1 MANPPRPWG
10 RAALWLAFLGPF
22 FYLSY
27 GTANWLAS
35 RRVDV
40 PCIVFG
46 WERQIPFLPWTILPY
61 WTENLF
67 YVSALFLCRE
77 AREVHILGRRM
88 LTAQVVAV
96 SCFILFPLAFSFP
109 QPGVTGWPAF
119 LFDALRGFD
128 RPFNQAPSL
137 HVALAIVLGVH
148 FHRLATR
155 RWRPLIAGWFVLIIG
170 SVLTTY
176 QHHFIDIPT
185 GALLGWLCLW
195 AWPDTVRSPLR
206 TWQFHRDASRWRQA
220 VYYSGGALL
229 AATLGIVLWGW
240 AGWLLWPAVSLG
252 LVALNHIGLGA
263 EGFQKGS
270 NGRLSLAARWL
281 FAPYLLAARWNSWL
295 WTRARSQPD
304 EVMEGVWLGRAPIH
318 GDDATR
324 FTSLVDLSAELSVR
338 PAEKNYWCIPIL
350 DFSIPDPETLAKA
363 ADAIEAA
370 RRAGSVLVFCALGRS
385 RSAAAVCSWL
395 LREGHVHSASE
406 AFDQVARRRPVS
418 LSDEHLR
425 AIEGSMQASH
435 GVAP

>member
-1 MANPPRPWG
+1 MAHPPRPWG

-35 RRVDV
+35 RRTDV

-67 YVSALFLCRE
+67 YASALFLCLE
-77 AREVHILGRRM
+77 PREVDILGRRM

-109 QPGVTGWPAF
+109 QPAVTGWPAF

-148 FHRLATR
+148 FHRLAAR
-155 RWRPLIAGWFVLIIG
+155 RWRPLVVGWFLLIIG

-176 QHHFIDIPT
+176 QHHFVDIPT
-185 GALLGWLCLW
+185 GALLGWFCLW
-195 AWPDTVRSPLR
+195 AWPDTGQSPMR
-206 TWQFHRDASRWRQA
+206 AWRFHREASRWKQA
-220 VYYSGGALL
+220 AYYTGGALL

-240 AGWLLWPAVSLG
+240 AGWLLWPAVSLA
-252 LVALNHIGLGA
+252 LVALNHVGLGA
-263 EGFQKGS
+263 VGFQKGS
-270 NGRLSLAARWL
+270 DGRLSLAARWL
-281 FAPYLLAARWNSWL
+281 FAPYLWAARLNSWL
-295 WTRARSQPD
+295 WTRARPQPD
-304 EVMEGVWLGRAPIH
+304 EVMAGVWLGRAPIH
-318 GDDATR
+318 GDDVNR
-324 FTSLVDLSAELSVR
+324 FTCLVDLSAELSVR
-338 PAEKNYWCIPIL
+338 PGHKPYRSIPIL
-350 DFSIPDPETLAKA
+350 DFSIPAPLILAEA
-363 ADAIEAA
+363 AEAIEGA
-370 RRAGSVLVFCALGRS
+370 RKAGPVLVFCALGRS

-395 LREGHVHSASE
+395 LREGRVHSARE
-406 AFDQVARRRPVS
+406 AIDRVARCRPVS

-425 AIEGSMQASH
+425 AIEGSLHATP
-435 GVAP
+435 GAAP